1 MQYLSTNLKQ
11 TANLAKRLVS
21 ILNGGEIIALT
32 GDLGAGKTAFSQA
45 IAKCLG
51 VKEPVISPTFTI
63 WQQYDCSHS
72 IIKKLIHIDAYRLS
86 AGQDLIDLGIND
98 WVSQKDVLI
107 IIEWPEKVS
116 DWLPENTLFFSLK
129 HHSNG
134 RLFELPNSLN

>member
-1 MQYLSTNLKQ
+1 MQYLSINLKQ
-11 TANLAKRLVS
+11 TANLAKRLVN

-63 WQQYDCSHS
+63 WQQYDCFHP

-86 AGQDLIDLGIND
+86 SGRDLVDLGIND
-98 WVSQKDVLI
+98 WTSQKDVLI
-107 IIEWPEKVS
+107 IIEWPEKIN
-116 DWLPENTLFFSLK
+116 DWLPENTLFFNLK
-129 HHSNG
+129 HHPDG